1 MSEYVVICHK
11 VMSLLVNEVNR
22 LENIKGI
29 YQRNEGRWEAR
40 FKVGVNE
47 RGRAIYKSVYAKTKE
62 EVIRKKQEYIGGL
75 SDDKNKSTE
84 MNLLILGAGTHGRDV
99 YEIAE
104 SLHIFKKI
112 SFLDDKAEGEQ
123 IIGKCKDILKFRGEY
138 PCAFV
143 AIGDNEIRKKYANML
158 KEYHFLLP
166 SIVSPMANISPNAKI
181 GEGVAVLPM
190 ARIGD
195 AGIGDFSIVASN
207 GLVNTDPEVGAY
219 SHVDSGAIV
228 KKDAKVPEGTW
239 IRSGVIYE

>member
-11 VMSLLVNEVNR
+11 VMSILVDEVNR

-112 SFLDDKAEGEQ
+112 SFLDDKAEGKQ

-143 AIGDNEIRKKYANML
+143 AIGDNEIRKKYATML
-158 KEYHFLLP
+158 KAYHILMP
-166 SIVSPMANISPNAKI
+166 SIVSPMANISPNAEI
-181 GEGVAVLPM
+181 GEGVAILPM
-190 ARIGD
+190 ARVGE
-195 AGIGDFSIVASN
+195 AKIGDFTIIASN
-207 GLVNTDPEVGAY
+207 SLVSSSSIIKNFCQI
-219 SHVDSGAIV
+219 DSGAIV
-228 KKDAKVPEGTW
+228 KKNVIVNEGIW
-239 IRSGVIYE
+239 VRSGEIYE

>member
-1 MSEYVVICHK
+1 MSEYVVLCHK

-62 EVIRKKQEYIGGL
+62 EVIRKKQEYIGGV

-104 SLHIFKKI
+104 SLHIFRKI

-158 KEYHFLLP
+158 KEYRFLLP
-166 SIVSPMANISPNAKI
+166 SIVSPMANISPNAEL

-190 ARIGD
+190 ARVGEATIGNFC
-195 AGIGDFSIVASN
+195 IIASN
-207 GLVNTDPEVGAY
+207 GVINTGAVVRDLC
-219 SHVDSGAIV
+219 HVDCAAIV
-228 KKDAKVPEGTW
+228 KKEARVPKETW
-239 IRSGVIYE
+239 IRSGEIYE

>member
-1 MSEYVVICHK
+1 MKKE
-11 VMSLLVNEVNR
+11 
-22 LENIKGI
+22 KGI
-29 YQRNEGRWEAR
+29 YQHSENRWEAR
-40 FKVGVNE
+40 FKIGVNE
-47 RGRAIYKSVYAKTKE
+47 EGRAIYKSVYAKTRE
-62 EVIRKKQEYIGGL
+62 EVIEKRTAMIGEMP
-75 SDDKNKSTE
+75 DPTKMPTE

-158 KEYHFLLP
+158 KEYRFLLP

-190 ARIGD
+190 ARIGE
-195 AGIGDFSIVASN
+195 ATIGDFCIIASN
-207 GLVNTDPEVGAY
+207 GVINTGAVVCDLC
-219 SHVDSGAIV
+219 HVDCAAIV
-228 KKDAKVPEGTW
+228 KKEARVPKGTW
-239 IRSGVIYE
+239 IRSGEIYE